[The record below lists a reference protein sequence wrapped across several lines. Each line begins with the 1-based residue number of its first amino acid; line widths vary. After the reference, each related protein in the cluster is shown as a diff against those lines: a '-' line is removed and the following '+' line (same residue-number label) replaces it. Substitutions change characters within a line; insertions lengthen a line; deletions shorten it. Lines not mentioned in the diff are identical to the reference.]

1 MKKEH
6 IFYIIIVALVGFTTV
21 FDFVLYKKVLE
32 QKKAMEDIA
41 QVLIYTGI
49 VEPGQEGQGIVNKVI
64 RFKDL
69 PQTASSSEPSN

>member
-1 MKKEH
+1 MKKQH
-6 IFYIIIVALVGFTTV
+6 IFYILIIAVIGFTTV
-21 FDFVLYKKVLE
+21 FDYVLYKKVLE

-49 VEPGQEGQGIVNKVI
+49 VEPGQDGNGVVNKVI

-69 PQTASSSEPSN
+69 PQTASSSDNSI

>member
-6 IFYIIIVALVGFTTV
+6 IFYIVAIGVIGLTSVL
-21 FDFVLYKKVLE
+21 DFVLYQKVTE
-32 QKKAMEDIA
+32 QKKAIDDIA

-49 VEPGQEGQGIVNKVI
+49 VEPGQEGQGVVNKVI

-69 PQTASSSEPSN
+69 PQTASSSDTSN

>member
-1 MKKEH
+1 M
-6 IFYIIIVALVGFTTV
+6 V
-21 FDFVLYKKVLE
+21 FGLTFILDFVLYQKVLE

-49 VEPGQEGQGIVNKVI
+49 VEPGQDGNGVVNKVI

-69 PQTASSSEPSN
+69 PQTASSSDNNI

>member
-1 MKKEH
+1 MKKNY
-6 IFYIIIVALVGFTTV
+6 ILYIILVAFLVLTTV
-21 FDFVLYKKVLE
+21 CDFVLYEKVTE

-49 VEPGQEGQGIVNKVI
+49 VEPGQDSNGVVNKVI

-69 PQTASSSEPSN
+69 PQTASSSDNNI